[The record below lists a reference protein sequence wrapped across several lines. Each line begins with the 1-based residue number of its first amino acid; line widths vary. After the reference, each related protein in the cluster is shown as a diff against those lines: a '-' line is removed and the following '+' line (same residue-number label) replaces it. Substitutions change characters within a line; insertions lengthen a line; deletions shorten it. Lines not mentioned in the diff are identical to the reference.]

1 MLILGIES
9 SCDETGVA
17 LYEAGKGLIAHR
29 LHSQTEIH
37 REYGGVVPE
46 LASRDHIRHL
56 IPLLDNLFFESSR
69 SQDEVDAVAVTVG
82 PGLGGAL
89 LAGASVAAGL
99 CLVLDKPLIP
109 VHHMEAHLM
118 SPLMGENAPTMPFV
132 ALLVS
137 GGHTQ
142 LMAVR
147 SIGDYELLGETI
159 DDAVGE
165 AFDKSASL
173 LGLDY
178 PGGAALSGL
187 AQRGDATRF
196 TFPRPML
203 KSGNLDF
210 SFSGLKTA
218 VLHEVMALRNANTFG
233 PAARNDVAA
242 GFEAAAV
249 DVLVGKSM
257 LALRQ
262 SNSRTLVVAGGVSAN
277 RRLRAQLAAELSAIG
292 ARAYFPPIEFCGDN
306 GAMVA
311 HAAALRISAGLV
323 PTTLPVTLFSVSPRM
338 PMATRASN

>member
-1 MLILGIES
+1 
-9 SCDETGVA
+9 
-17 LYEAGKGLIAHR
+17 
-29 LHSQTEIH
+29 
-37 REYGGVVPE
+37 
-46 LASRDHIRHL
+46 
-56 IPLLDNLFFESSR
+56 
-69 SQDEVDAVAVTVG
+69 
-82 PGLGGAL
+82 
-89 LAGASVAAGL
+89 
-99 CLVLDKPLIP
+99 
-109 VHHMEAHLM
+109 MEAHLM
-118 SPLMGENAPTMPFV
+118 SPLMGENAPSMPFV

-218 VLHEVMALRNANTFG
+218 VLHEVMALRNANAFG